1 MKPQRWGGR
10 SRWIDGSLGLMGHPG
25 QIGKFHES
33 ERPCSK
39 KKKKDE
45 RKKGRK
51 ERKSRWTLRNNIP
64 AVL

>member
-1 MKPQRWGGR
+1 VRDPAQ
-10 SRWIDGSLGLMGHPG
+10 
-25 QIGKFHES
+25 
-33 ERPCSK
+33 K